1 MPEIEDGGPVHRAAV
16 DVHRALAARSA
27 TVATAES
34 LTGGMIGAVLTS
46 VAGASAT
53 FRGGV
58 IAYAT
63 QAKAE
68 LLGVR
73 PALLAEHGAVHPDVA
88 HYMAV
93 GARRALVATYGLA
106 VTGVAGPEP
115 QDGRPVGTVFV
126 GVAGPDD
133 QVTVRELRL
142 AGDRAGIRGATVEEA
157 LRTLLAIVTG
167 TTLK

>member
-1 MPEIEDGGPVHRAAV
+1 MSETGDPLYRVAV
-16 DVHRALAARSA
+16 DVHRGLAAGSA

-34 LTGGMIGAVLTS
+34 LTGGLIGAVLTD

-63 QAKAE
+63 PAKAE
-68 LLGVR
+68 LLGV
-73 PALLAEHGAVHPDVA
+73 PAALLAEHGAVHPDVA
-88 HYMAV
+88 YHMAV

-142 AGDRAGIRGATVEEA
+142 GGDRAGIRRATVESA
-157 LRTLLAIVTG
+157 LRTLHQIVTG
-167 TTLK
+167 TTFK